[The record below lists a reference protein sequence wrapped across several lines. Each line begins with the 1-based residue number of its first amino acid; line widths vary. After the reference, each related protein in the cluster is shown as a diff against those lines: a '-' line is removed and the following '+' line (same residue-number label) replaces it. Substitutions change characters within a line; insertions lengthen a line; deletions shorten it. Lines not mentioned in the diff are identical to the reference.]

1 MQSKFEVFSGILLLL
16 FSATVIAI
24 SMTFPGAVS
33 GGRWIPGPGFFPILL
48 AVVIAVCSVFLVK
61 DGLSGWKKDE
71 GNSISWGWGT
81 LNVPIII
88 FSLVVYA
95 VMMQWLGYILSTL
108 IFSIL
113 LMVRMKAG
121 WFRSSLVSACVV
133 LFIFVIFS
141 RVFKIQLPIGSLGL
155 PW

>member
-1 MQSKFEVFSGILLLL
+1 MQSKFKIFSGILLIL

-24 SMTFPGAVS
+24 SATFPQAVS

-48 AVVIAVCSVFLVK
+48 AVVITVCSAFLVK
-61 DGLSGWKKDE
+61 DGLSGRKKDKE
-71 GNSISWGWGT
+71 SSISWGWGT

-88 FSLVVYA
+88 FSLAAYA
-95 VMMQWLGYILSTL
+95 ALMQWLGYVLSTL
-108 IFSIL
+108 VFSIL

-121 WFRSSLVSACVV
+121 WLKSSIVSACVV
-133 LFIFVIFS
+133 LFIFIIFS
-141 RVFKIQLPIGSLGL
+141 KVFKIQLPIGSLGL